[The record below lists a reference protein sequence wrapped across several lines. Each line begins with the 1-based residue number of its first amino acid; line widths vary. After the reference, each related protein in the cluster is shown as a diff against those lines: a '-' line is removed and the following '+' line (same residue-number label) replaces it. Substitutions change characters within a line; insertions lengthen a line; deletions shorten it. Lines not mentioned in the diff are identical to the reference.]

1 MLNINSSKEHRTAMP
16 KLATWLLSR
25 LANPAYRD
33 VLIGD
38 MEEEYTE
45 RQQTDQVTT
54 KWLLRQTA
62 SAIWDGQNAM
72 VKSTGF
78 VKALSIVLCVL
89 TLPTIALFV
98 GWLSNIHEP
107 SEQLLQL
114 LSAGEVHFILF
125 NSEYWRLAWNENGIS
140 HFELEMFIHIPSILW
155 AMVFAGSTS
164 LLLKRYNPSVWI
176 FSAFALAYMLLPY
189 LFGYTAIS
197 SLEPVDQK
205 VGPILAFMMLAP
217 FFTLPLYVCF
227 LFKGFSK

>member
-1 MLNINSSKEHRTAMP
+1 MIT
-16 KLATWLLSR
+16 
-25 LANPAYRD
+25 
-33 VLIGD
+33 
-38 MEEEYTE
+38 
-45 RQQTDQVTT
+45 
-54 KWLLRQTA
+54 
-62 SAIWDGQNAM
+62 
-72 VKSTGF
+72 STGF

-98 GWLSNIHEP
+98 GWLSNLHDP

-125 NSEYWRLAWNENGIS
+125 NTEYWRLAWNENSIS
-140 HFELEMFIHIPSILW
+140 HLELGMFIHTPSILW
-155 AMVFAGSTS
+155 AMVFAGSTYWF
-164 LLLKRYNPSVWI
+164 LKKSNPSVWL

-189 LFGYTAIS
+189 LFGYAVIN

-227 LFKGFSK
+227 LFKRFSK